1 MAWPKFDMAVQ
12 ALSIW
17 KTVSLS
23 IALMRAVFSGSSKL
37 CRKLLS
43 AILANVISQRERLDI
58 RVSSFI
64 SCPTFFRA
72 MTLTCMRWTSIK
84 GLPAIGTIDYLG
96 QWGSFPSLSSSFC
109 LWWGMINLAH
119 CCYLSFFLLRYSCQA
134 RTSSP
139 LNDLWFSCAFLRKAS
154 TISVGIWTVIFRLSG
169 FVFMLALQI
178 VGRSLTR
185 HVRCQCRTPFSILGG
200 FHDMSTL

>member
-1 MAWPKFDMAVQ
+1 MLIRSKNSNNQVSNIAINLFSSEPQDTNIVLFGKGCISFLIMLLLTMMPIDSITLNCQIIVRQIEVNPIFPKSLFPFVGYAQFFEALFHYCLNICTVLFSYLLKEGGKTRLLFRKFAIITAINLWSMAWPKFDMAVQ

-72 MTLTCMRWTSIK
+72 MK
-84 GLPAIGTIDYLG
+84 ED
-96 QWGSFPSLSSSFC
+96 
-109 LWWGMINLAH
+109 
-119 CCYLSFFLLRYSCQA
+119 
-134 RTSSP
+134 
-139 LNDLWFSCAFLRKAS
+139 
-154 TISVGIWTVIFRLSG
+154 
-169 FVFMLALQI
+169 
-178 VGRSLTR
+178 
-185 HVRCQCRTPFSILGG
+185 
-200 FHDMSTL
+200 